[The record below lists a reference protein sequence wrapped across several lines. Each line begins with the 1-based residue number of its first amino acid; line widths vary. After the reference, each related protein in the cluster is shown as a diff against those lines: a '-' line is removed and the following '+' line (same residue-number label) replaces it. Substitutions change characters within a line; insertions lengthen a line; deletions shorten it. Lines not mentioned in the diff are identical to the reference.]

1 VGRFNPAGEVVKYSR
16 PLKLTLPNNCNAPS
30 QLAKFLLRPAI
41 TSFIRLNFFCPPL
54 GASRR
59 PSKVVAIVAMPEA
72 SVDEDRDTVTW
83 KNEIGA
89 TRESTIV

>member
-1 VGRFNPAGEVVKYSR
+1 
-16 PLKLTLPNNCNAPS
+16 LKLALPNNYNAPS
-30 QLAKFLLRPAI
+30 QLTKFLLHPAI
-41 TSFIRLNFFCPPL
+41 TSFIRLDFFCPPF

-59 PSKVVAIVAMPEA
+59 LSKVVAIVAVPEA

-83 KNEIGA
+83 ENEIGA